1 MPAHAPC
8 RAGPAVCGASGQIRG
23 DSTNVVGFL
32 CNSNAAQGWKRVTVA
47 ITGEV
52 LRMESRKGGL
62 GLDEGN
68 TDLTTA
74 WALPTVSPDI
84 APGPRCG

>member
-1 MPAHAPC
+1 M
-8 RAGPAVCGASGQIRG
+8 
-23 DSTNVVGFL
+23 
-32 CNSNAAQGWKRVTVA
+32 A

-84 APGPRCG
+84 ATGAQVRLRVSRGPAPSGPRNC